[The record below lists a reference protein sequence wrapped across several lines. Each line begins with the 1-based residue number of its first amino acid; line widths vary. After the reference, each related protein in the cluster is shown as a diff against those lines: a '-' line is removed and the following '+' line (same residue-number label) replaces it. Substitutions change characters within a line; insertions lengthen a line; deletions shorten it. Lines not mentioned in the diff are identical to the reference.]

1 MWQWKNSKE
10 ERNSR
15 ANEETGGSIQE
26 IKTARLFADQI

>member
-10 ERNSR
+10 ERNQR

-26 IKTARLFADQI
+26 INQKLN